1 MNAEQALHKSLPAFS
16 PYVPASLLPSIAL
29 VLLASTFALA
39 FYFSTYVTNL
49 HIGNTCSLTHVRS
62 LPKDTLP
69 LRETAVASISSILGG
84 FGVVALFCSVGVN
97 V

>member
-1 MNAEQALHKSLPAFS
+1 MDSYEAIQALHKSLPPFS
-16 PYVPASLLPSIAL
+16 PYVPASLLPHIAL

-39 FYFSTYVTNL
+39 FYSST
-49 HIGNTCSLTHVRS
+49 

-69 LRETAVASISSILGG
+69 LRETAVASTASILGG